1 MRCPKCRDT
10 NLREVR
16 VRSAGA
22 TIDHCPRCK
31 GVWFDAQELEAVM
44 DVASKELDIPSKAR
58 ESETLSCPR
67 CLSRLFHFEYPQ
79 TLVRVDMCKEC
90 RGLWLDGG
98 EFTEIKTI
106 RKSLEKR
113 GKLEEYAL
121 PGGVKGGLLRFI
133 DAAIDE
139 LEIW

>member
-1 MRCPKCRDT
+1 
-10 NLREVR
+10 
-16 VRSAGA
+16 
-22 TIDHCPRCK
+22 
-31 GVWFDAQELEAVM
+31 VWFDAQELEAVM